1 MCKSDPSRS
10 TTIFSSS
17 GSVGIGSLH
26 GFAHDFF
33 DGRDAL
39 FYFSEA
45 RLTKSDHS
53 LVDRLASQLE
63 PRGAHENQF
72 PQLLG
77 HFHHLIQAYSALVSG
92 LVALLAPHAFHRR
105 DRVRIIDR
113 EAGLQKCGRGMRL
126 RLLAVRANASDET
139 LCANQVN

>member
-26 GFAHDFF
+26 GLAHDFL
-33 DGRDAL
+33 DGRDAV

-63 PRGAHENQF
+63 PRGAYENQF
-72 PQLLG
+72 PQFLG

-92 LVALLAPHAFHRR
+92 LVALLAPDTFHRS
-105 DRVRIIDR
+105 DRVGVINGQ
-113 EAGLQKCGRGMRL
+113 AGL
-126 RLLAVRANASDET
+126 
-139 LCANQVN
+139 